1 MYIYIRLG
9 APRTRRATCSRMS
22 DSSVCARKLLVSE
35 ALSYMYA
42 NSQGDVFAQHVGL
55 DMYQQQLLAAL
66 QMGAALQMPK
76 SEPGTGTAHCH
87 DELEGEGAA
96 EAGSNASS
104 AEQQVVS
111 FFLYLFLI
119 FLCMDMDKDIF
130 LFMHNIIYVRMYII
144 LRVRATEASSAEQR
158 AAAGAL

>member
-1 MYIYIRLG
+1 MPG
-9 APRTRRATCSRMS
+9 
-22 DSSVCARKLLVSE
+22 SSVCARKLLVYA

-76 SEPGTGTAHCH
+76 SEPGTGTSHGH
-87 DELEGEGAA
+87 DQLEGEGGA
-96 EAGSNASS
+96 EASSNASS

-111 FFLYLFLI
+111 VCVCVCVCVCVYGYGYI
-119 FLCMDMDKDIF
+119 FV
-130 LFMHNIIYVRMYII
+130 HV
-144 LRVRATEASSAEQR
+144 
-158 AAAGAL
+158 

>member
-1 MYIYIRLG
+1 
-9 APRTRRATCSRMS
+9 MS
-22 DSSVCARKLLVSE
+22 GSSVCARKLLVYA

-76 SEPGTGTAHCH
+76 SEPGTGTSHGH
-87 DELEGEGAA
+87 DQLEGEGGA
-96 EAGSNASS
+96 EASSNGSS

-111 FFLYLFLI
+111 VCVWIWIWIWIYLCSCIISYMYVCILY
-119 FLCMDMDKDIF
+119 
-130 LFMHNIIYVRMYII
+130 
-144 LRVRATEASSAEQR
+144 
-158 AAAGAL
+158 GG

>member
-1 MYIYIRLG
+1 
-9 APRTRRATCSRMS
+9 MS
-22 DSSVCARKLLVSE
+22 GSSVCARKLLVFA

-76 SEPGTGTAHCH
+76 SEPGTGTSHCH
-87 DELEGEGAA
+87 DQLEGEGGA
-96 EAGSNASS
+96 EASSNASS

-111 FFLYLFLI
+111 VCVCCMCVCVCVCMCLDMH
-119 FLCMDMDKDIF
+119 MDMDIS
-130 LFMHNIIYVRMYII
+130 LFMYNII
-144 LRVRATEASSAEQR
+144 
-158 AAAGAL
+158 